1 MTLMTQNLPFPDH
14 DSDACGV
21 SCIHPHAIRITRA
34 RMPEDRLLTDLSDFY
49 KLFGDATRLKILAA
63 LSVAELCVC
72 DIGVL
77 LDMKQPA
84 VSHQLRI
91 LKQARIVR
99 PRREGKIVYY
109 ALADDHIRHVLRVG
123 MEHLGEKFE
132 TVETP

>member
-1 MTLMTQNLPFPDH
+1 MNPKHFTSD
-14 DSDACGV
+14 DADACGV
-21 SCIHPHAIRITRA
+21 SCIHPHAIRSVRA
-34 RMPEDRLLTDLSDFY
+34 RMPEERHLADLSDFY
-49 KLFGDATRLKILAA
+49 KLFGDATRLKILTA

-109 ALADDHIRHVLRVG
+109 ALTDDHIRHVLRVG
-123 MEHLGEKFE
+123 MEHLGETFE
-132 TVETP
+132 AVEAP